1 MMGIKEAFKRKYFWK
16 NLREYGII
24 KGKLKLGIW
33 RYIFMVQVQVQ
44 EKYAELTL
52 KKGVNLQKG
61 QAVMINAP
69 IEGAAFTRIVA
80 RKAYEMGAKDVHI
93 NWVDDELTL
102 LKYENAPDEVIA
114 DYPEW
119 KVKLHDTFAEDGAA
133 VVNIRSTN
141 PDLLKDI
148 DPSRVAKANK
158 AAAEAMVNFRKY
170 TMNDRIPWTIISIPS
185 KDWAKKIFPD
195 KSEDE
200 AVSSLWEAILKIV
213 RVDQDDPV
221 AAWDKH
227 NQTLRT
233 AREVLNK
240 KNYKKL
246 IFKAPGTDLEM
257 ELPEGHIWKGGSAEA
272 ETGVTFNPNMP
283 TEEVFSVPHKYGING
298 TVSSTKPLNYG
309 GSLIDNFSLTFK
321 DGKVVDFQA
330 EQGEEVLKHLL
341 ESDEGA
347 RRLGEIALVPDES
360 PVSQS
365 GLIFYN
371 TLFDENASCHI
382 ALGKAYPTNLKGG
395 AAMDLEE
402 LDKHGVNDSLVHV
415 DFMIGSD
422 KMDIDGIT
430 ADGKSEP
437 VFRNGTWA
445 LDIK

>member
-1 MMGIKEAFKRKYFWK
+1 MKAAMMGIKEAFKRKYFWK

-185 KDWAKKIFPD
+185 KDWAKK
-195 KSEDE
+195 
-200 AVSSLWEAILKIV
+200 
-213 RVDQDDPV
+213 
-221 AAWDKH
+221 
-227 NQTLRT
+227 N
-233 AREVLNK
+233 
-240 KNYKKL
+240 
-246 IFKAPGTDLEM
+246 
-257 ELPEGHIWKGGSAEA
+257 LP
-272 ETGVTFNPNMP
+272 
-283 TEEVFSVPHKYGING
+283 
-298 TVSSTKPLNYG
+298 
-309 GSLIDNFSLTFK
+309 
-321 DGKVVDFQA
+321 
-330 EQGEEVLKHLL
+330 
-341 ESDEGA
+341 
-347 RRLGEIALVPDES
+347 
-360 PVSQS
+360 
-365 GLIFYN
+365 
-371 TLFDENASCHI
+371 
-382 ALGKAYPTNLKGG
+382 
-395 AAMDLEE
+395 
-402 LDKHGVNDSLVHV
+402 
-415 DFMIGSD
+415 
-422 KMDIDGIT
+422 
-430 ADGKSEP
+430 
-437 VFRNGTWA
+437 
-445 LDIK
+445 